1 MKSITVKELA
11 KAFAVPPQ
19 NDADRAR
26 LLKVASACMAWETT
40 TSRSPVRLSRAG
52 ASATTRSR
60 PPKERLGC
68 ARMSPEPRVE
78 AGLSAG

>member
-1 MKSITVKELA
+1 MPPEDRGDVVKELA

-40 TSRSPVRLSRAG
+40 TSRLNV
-52 ASATTRSR
+52 
-60 PPKERLGC
+60 C
-68 ARMSPEPRVE
+68 DV
-78 AGLSAG
+78 